1 METYLEFKER
11 TKKETEQFPMFFAF
25 DNEQL
30 KEGKKEINAS
40 DDDKLLAIGGGGYI
54 KVEDKQNLLDLFDSH
69 EQEHKSNMLAT
80 DDYVYHMVKYELG
93 NHEFVITYDTTDTFR
108 ACELTKELLNNNP
121 QLQEVVNKAVKD
133 YEEEVGM

>member
-69 EQEHKSNMLAT
+69 EQEHKSNMLAN

-108 ACELTKELLNNNP
+108 ACGLTKELLNNNP